1 MARLNEP
8 FEIIRRQGEPK
19 EEFDLDQIID
29 LYDGCVTR
37 FDDEVKRLMRHL
49 ELSGLAEN
57 TLVIYSDHG
66 MEFFEHNTW
75 GQGNWLIS
83 AIDLRI
89 PLLIYGPGVTRT
101 GVVRDPVR
109 SIDVMPTLE
118 DLCGINRERGTDGVS
133 LMPYLKDA
141 VTHLELDAFSETG
154 IWLTDLPG
162 TPPGHLR
169 YPNLLDLLTVRN
181 KATGTISLK
190 PEYLHLII
198 RAKDRMIRRG
208 RWKLVYQPLQS
219 GSLLKSRSTWR
230 RTARAARI

>member
-1 MARLNEP
+1 
-8 FEIIRRQGEPK
+8 
-19 EEFDLDQIID
+19 
-29 LYDGCVTR
+29 
-37 FDDEVKRLMRHL
+37 MRHL

-57 TLVIYSDHG
+57 TLVVIYSDHG

-75 GQGNWLIS
+75 GQGNSVIS
-83 AIDLRI
+83 DVSTRI

-154 IWLTDLPG
+154 IRLTDLPE

-181 KATGTISLK
+181 KATGTLSLK
-190 PEYLHLII
+190 PETNI
-198 RAKDRMIRRG
+198 RSTPCQRPDDPQGALEVGLPAAGVRQPAKVVRRG
-208 RWKLVYQPLQS
+208 GGPRVPPGSECGTS
-219 GSLLKSRSTWR
+219 GGGGGVAGRPTGLAMRL
-230 RTARAARI
+230 IP